1 MKFFTAPIKAYQ
13 YISKMLPN
21 NCRYYPS
28 CSNYAMWH
36 FETNHRPDKALA
48 ATATRILRCNQ
59 LFKGGI
65 DYPIISYRPKP
76 LFYLCCSKIK
86 VKYWIIPKTNDKYYV
101 IKDFNFEDDSTQHP
115 A

>member
-28 CSNYAMWH
+28 CSHYGVWQ
-36 FETNHRPDKALA
+36 FETNRADKALI
-48 ATATRILRCNQ
+48 ATTARILRCNQ
-59 LFKGGI
+59 LFRGGI
-65 DYPIISYRPKP
+65 DYPVISYRPKP

-101 IKDFNFEDDSTQHP
+101 IKDFNFEDDSTQHT